1 MSSYPPG
8 GFLNF
13 MQRSSNYSLQE
24 NRHQAPMSGNFVNTS
39 SRAQYA
45 PFEAQQ
51 PQMAKAKSSH
61 SLPEENTPHSALG
74 SQAAAAHVV
83 DIDNVDGNGGS
94 PSTFTKKTPEEVGL
108 QRG

>member
-13 MQRSSNYSLQE
+13 MQHSSNYSLQE
-24 NRHQAPMSGNFVNTS
+24 NRHQAPMLGNFVNPG

-61 SLPEENTPHSALG
+61 SLP
-74 SQAAAAHVV
+74 
-83 DIDNVDGNGGS
+83 
-94 PSTFTKKTPEEVGL
+94 KKTHHIQHLVPRL
-108 QRG
+108 PLLI